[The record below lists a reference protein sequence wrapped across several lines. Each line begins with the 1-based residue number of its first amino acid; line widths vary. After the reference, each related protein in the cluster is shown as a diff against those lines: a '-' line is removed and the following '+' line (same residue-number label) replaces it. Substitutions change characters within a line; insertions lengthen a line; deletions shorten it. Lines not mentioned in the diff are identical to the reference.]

1 MGDEVEGCAQ
11 EDLRAL
17 GLKSTVRVEPAGTTK
32 LFRFFVVSDAFK
44 NLRHS
49 ERQNI
54 VWRVVDRTLSPEDSI
69 KVSMIMT
76 LATTELGPDV
86 PPLRPHVARKVQEHM
101 VEDNLAKRRKRSKAA
116 G

>member
-1 MGDEVEGCAQ
+1 MGDEVEGCAR

-32 LFRFFVVSDAFK
+32 LFRFFVVSDGFK
-44 NLRHS
+44 TLRHS

-54 VWRVVDRTLSPEDSI
+54 VWRVVDRTLSPEDAI

-86 PPLRPHVARKVQEHM
+86 PPLRPYVARKVQEHM
-101 VEDNLAKRRKRSKAA
+101 VEDELAKRRKRSKAA